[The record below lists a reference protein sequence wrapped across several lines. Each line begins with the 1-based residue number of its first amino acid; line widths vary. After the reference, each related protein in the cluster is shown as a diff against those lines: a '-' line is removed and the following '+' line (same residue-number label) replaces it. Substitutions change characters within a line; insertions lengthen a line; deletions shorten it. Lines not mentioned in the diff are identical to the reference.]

1 MRVQKKD
8 SGFTY
13 ILFAPAPVVYIPD
26 KLKTEEDI
34 MELVKVIEAFVK
46 ELEWNDEVELDPET
60 GDSALGTNMEIRNQ
74 IFDLY
79 IDGRQEQETLALH
92 LYPPFNVI
100 EGKSMDA
107 VLLCNYINDHYSY
120 QGRLTLTDGGRIRYR
135 EVLDSEDIEPAPA
148 ILHNMLSSGV
158 SLFKAH
164 IEQIAAVALTRKSY
178 ESVREEYDKKEEI
191 EKSRR
196 DREENP

>member
-1 MRVQKKD
+1 
-8 SGFTY
+8 
-13 ILFAPAPVVYIPD
+13 
-26 KLKTEEDI
+26 